1 MHGSSRL
8 KPSVARHP
16 VRLRAAWPAACFKGL
31 CAAVAL
37 LVAAGAAQ
45 AQFAMVPPPALPAP
59 PEPSAAGDERAYRA
73 DAARHVYRAYASRI
87 YKGKLPPMM
96 YAVMITDTE
105 LDADGTVRS
114 VTVARPPAAAKEVT
128 PWVMALIRG
137 ASPFPAPRQLGEGG
151 TLWREIWLVD
161 KSGRF
166 QVDSLTEGQ
175 R

>member
-1 MHGSSRL
+1 MHRPSSVKTRL
-8 KPSVARHP
+8 AR
-16 VRLRAAWPAACFKGL
+16 RAARAGL
-31 CAAVAL
+31 AVAAALSL
-37 LVAAGAAQ
+37 LVAAGAAR
-45 AQFAMVPPPALPAP
+45 AQFAMVPAPALPAA
-59 PEPSAAGDERAYRA
+59 PEPSAAADERAYRA

-87 YKGKLPPMM
+87 FRGKLPPMM

-105 LDADGTVRS
+105 IDADGTVRS

-137 ASPFPAPRQLGEGG
+137 ASPFPAPRQFGEAGVV
-151 TLWREIWLVD
+151 WREIWLVD

>member
-1 MHGSSRL
+1 MHRPVHL
-8 KPSVARHP
+8 KPVA
-16 VRLRAAWPAACFKGL
+16 ASCA
-31 CAAVAL
+31 AAVAL
-37 LVAAGAAQ
+37 VLGGGVAH
-45 AQFAMVPPPALPAP
+45 AQFAMVPPPSLSAP
-59 PEPSAAGDERAYRA
+59 PEPSAAPDERAYRA
-73 DAARHVYRAYASRI
+73 DAAQHIYRAYASRI

-105 LDADGTVRS
+105 LDADGTVRN

-128 PWVMALIRG
+128 PWVMALIRA
-137 ASPFPAPRQLGEGG
+137 ASPFPAPRQMGEGG
-151 TLWREIWLVD
+151 IVWREIWLVD

>member
-1 MHGSSRL
+1 MHRPSSV
-8 KPSVARHP
+8 KPGVAR
-16 VRLRAAWPAACFKGL
+16 RAARAGL
-31 CAAVAL
+31 AVAAALSL
-37 LVAAGAAQ
+37 LVAAGVAR
-45 AQFAMVPPPALPAP
+45 AQFAMVPAPALPAP
-59 PEPSAAGDERAYRA
+59 PEPSAAADERAYRA

-87 YKGKLPPMM
+87 FRGKLPPMM

-105 LDADGTVRS
+105 IDADGTVRS

-137 ASPFPAPRQLGEGG
+137 ASPYPAPRQFGEAGVV
-151 TLWREIWLVD
+151 WREIWLVD

>member
-1 MHGSSRL
+1 MEGVEIFR
-8 KPSVARHP
+8 
-16 VRLRAAWPAACFKGL
+16 
-31 CAAVAL
+31 
-37 LVAAGAAQ
+37 
-45 AQFAMVPPPALPAP
+45 
-59 PEPSAAGDERAYRA
+59 
-73 DAARHVYRAYASRI
+73 
-87 YKGKLPPMM
+87 GKLPPMM

-114 VTVARPPAAAKEVT
+114 VTVVRPPAAAKEVT

-137 ASPFPAPRQLGEGG
+137 ASPFPAPRQMGESGIV
-151 TLWREIWLVD
+151 WREIWLVD

>member
-1 MHGSSRL
+1 MHRPSSV
-8 KPSVARHP
+8 KPGVAR
-16 VRLRAAWPAACFKGL
+16 RSARAGL
-31 CAAVAL
+31 AVAAALSL
-37 LVAAGAAQ
+37 LVAAGAAR
-45 AQFAMVPPPALPAP
+45 AQFAMVPAPALPAP
-59 PEPSAAGDERAYRA
+59 PEPSAAADERAYRA

-87 YKGKLPPMM
+87 FRGKLPPMM

-105 LDADGTVRS
+105 IDADGTVRS

-137 ASPFPAPRQLGEGG
+137 ASPFPAPRQFGEAGVV
-151 TLWREIWLVD
+151 WREIWLVD

>member
-1 MHGSSRL
+1 MTSPSSL
-8 KPSVARHP
+8 KPGFAR
-16 VRLRAAWPAACFKGL
+16 RAARAGL
-31 CAAVAL
+31 AISAVLAL
-37 LVAAGAAQ
+37 GLAAGAAQ
-45 AQFAMVPPPALPAP
+45 AQFAMVPPAALPGP
-59 PEPSAAGDERAYRA
+59 PAASQAADERAYRA
-73 DAARHVYRAYASRI
+73 DAGRHLYQAYASRI
-87 YKGKLPPMM
+87 FRGRLPPMM

-114 VTVARPPAAAKEVT
+114 VTVVRPPAAAKEVT

-137 ASPFPAPRQLGEGG
+137 ASPFPAPSRIGEGAG
-151 TLWREIWLVD
+151 IVWREIWLVD

>member
-1 MHGSSRL
+1 MHRPACL
-8 KPSVARHP
+8 KPGIARHAA
-16 VRLRAAWPAACFKGL
+16 RAVWAFPGARVAAI
-31 CAAVAL
+31 AL

-45 AQFAMVPPPALPAP
+45 AQFAMVPPPALPSP
-59 PEPSAAGDERAYRA
+59 PEPSAAPDERAYRA
-73 DAARHVYRAYASRI
+73 DAARHLYRAYASRI

-151 TLWREIWLVD
+151 IVWREIWLVD

>member
-1 MHGSSRL
+1 MRL
-8 KPSVARHP
+8 PASQKPESARPVARAGGAFP
-16 VRLRAAWPAACFKGL
+16 GVLAAV
-31 CAAVAL
+31 VAL
-37 LVAAGAAQ
+37 LLAAGTAQ
-45 AQFAMVPPPALPAP
+45 AQFAMVPAPALPAP
-59 PEPSAAGDERAYRA
+59 PEPSAAADERAYRA
-73 DAARHVYRAYASRI
+73 DAARHVYRAYASRVF
-87 YKGKLPPMM
+87 KGKLPPMM

-128 PWVMALIRG
+128 PWVLALIRG
-137 ASPFPAPRQLGEGG
+137 ASPFPAPRQFGEGG
-151 TLWREIWLVD
+151 TVWREIWLVD

>member
-1 MHGSSRL
+1 
-8 KPSVARHP
+8 
-16 VRLRAAWPAACFKGL
+16 
-31 CAAVAL
+31 
-37 LVAAGAAQ
+37 
-45 AQFAMVPPPALPAP
+45 
-59 PEPSAAGDERAYRA
+59 
-73 DAARHVYRAYASRI
+73 
-87 YKGKLPPMM
+87 MM

-105 LDADGTVRS
+105 IDADGTVRS

-137 ASPFPAPRQLGEGG
+137 ASPFPAPRQFGEAGVV
-151 TLWREIWLVD
+151 WREIWLVD

>member
-1 MHGSSRL
+1 MVDARPALTRVLAALPPSRHL
-8 KPSVARHP
+8 VGVASVLLA
-16 VRLRAAWPAACFKGL
+16 LAGPAG
-31 CAAVAL
+31 
-37 LVAAGAAQ
+37 
-45 AQFAMVPPPALPAP
+45 AQFAMVPPPALPAA
-59 PEPSAAGDERAYRA
+59 PEPSQAEDERAYRQ
-73 DAARHVYRAYASRI
+73 DAARHLYRAYGSRI

-151 TLWREIWLVD
+151 TVWREIWLVD

>member
-1 MHGSSRL
+1 MRYPTDCMRRPSCL
-8 KPSVARHP
+8 KPGVARQ
-16 VRLRAAWPAACFKGL
+16 VARAGAAF
-31 CAAVAL
+31 ATAVAL
-37 LVAAGAAQ
+37 LVSPAAAL
-45 AQFAMVPPPALPAP
+45 AQFAMVPAPALPTP
-59 PEPSAAGDERAYRA
+59 PEPSAAADERAYRV

-151 TLWREIWLVD
+151 TVWREIWLVD

>member
-1 MHGSSRL
+1 MRSPASL
-8 KPSVARHP
+8 KPVSAR
-16 VRLRAAWPAACFKGL
+16 RWARAAAVP
-31 CAAVAL
+31 AVAAL
-37 LVAAGAAQ
+37 LLLAGGLAR
-45 AQFAMVPPPALPAP
+45 AQFAMVPAPALAGP
-59 PEPSAAGDERAYRA
+59 PEPSGAADERSYRA
-73 DAARHVYRAYASRI
+73 DAGRHIYRAYASRI
-87 YKGKLPPMM
+87 FRGKLPPMM

-114 VTVARPPAAAKEVT
+114 VTVVRPPAAAKEVT

-137 ASPFPAPRQLGEGG
+137 ASPFPAPRQMGESGIV
-151 TLWREIWLVD
+151 WREIWLVD